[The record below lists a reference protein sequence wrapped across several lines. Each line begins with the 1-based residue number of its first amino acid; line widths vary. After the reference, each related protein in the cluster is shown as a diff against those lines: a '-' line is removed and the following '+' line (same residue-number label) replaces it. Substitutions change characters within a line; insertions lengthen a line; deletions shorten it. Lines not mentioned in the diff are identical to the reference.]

1 MEKLTKQEEEV
12 MMLFWQ
18 LGKSCYIR
26 DVMDIYPEPKPPYT
40 SVASTVK
47 NLQRKGYL
55 ESKAKGVSYLYNV
68 KITQDKYKS
77 RFMKGW
83 VKDYFHDSYRQM
95 VSFFA
100 KEQAISADDLRE
112 ILKEIEK
119 GK

>member
-55 ESKAKGVSYLYNV
+55 DSKAKVFLTSITSRLPKTNTRVVSC
-68 KITQDKYKS
+68 KA
-77 RFMKGW
+77 G
-83 VKDYFHDSYRQM
+83 
-95 VSFFA
+95 
-100 KEQAISADDLRE
+100 
-112 ILKEIEK
+112 
-119 GK
+119 